1 MQTKQNKLNALTD
14 LSRCFSPTMDRSTW
28 TLLLLLS
35 LLSTQTL
42 CVYGLGVGLTPIE
55 LAPIPCNDKAVEKL
69 SRLAVTYINED
80 RTDGYKFALNRIAN
94 VHLHAQGP
102 AGNVYYLDL
111 DVLETKCYVGSPKPW
126 KRCDIRPFMETQIS
140 GNCNTTILHTTEGY
154 SYLYSYDC
162 TLVPDPPEKL
172 QQTCPTCPLL
182 LPSDSQEAVNA
193 ARVTL
198 ASYKRQSTVGA
209 GLGVKKITRA
219 ATQVRP
225 VKASFVE
232 YTVQECPE
240 GLTDRGTCQRLSLH
254 SDTETA
260 GFCAGSVHGNMAV
273 HPEVQVSCEMFKLQN
288 VDILRPV
295 QPQGHDLVDP
305 VIPTLPSL
313 IYDPGNDP
321 QPLPSDPTL
330 PPDVHLDVPVPFDP
344 IPFDPMPFDPSIVA
358 NPSNPLS
365 SSSSESDE
373 GTGLYTRQH
382 PPPSGYSDSSSEEIG
397 GPVALRPPFN
407 FRYQKS
413 YRRKRQALLEATPPH
428 TPIFMADFPSGSS
441 PFRSCPGP
449 ARYTTV

>member
-1 MQTKQNKLNALTD
+1 M
-14 LSRCFSPTMDRSTW
+14 C

-35 LLSTQTL
+35 LLSIHVL
-42 CVYGLGVGLTPIE
+42 CVYGEGFSLSPIE

-111 DVLETKCYVGSPKPW
+111 DVLETKCHIGSPKPW
-126 KRCDIRPFMETQIS
+126 KRCDVRPFMETQIS
-140 GNCNTTILHTTEGY
+140 GNCNTTILHTPEGY

-162 TLVPDPPEKL
+162 TLVPDPPENL

-182 LPSDSQEAVNA
+182 LPVESPQAVSA
-193 ARVTL
+193 AKVTL
-198 ASYKRQSTVGA
+198 ASYKRQSTLGA

-219 ATQVRP
+219 AAQVVP

-232 YTVQECPE
+232 YIVQECPE
-240 GLTDRGTCQRLSLH
+240 GVTERGTCQRLTLE

-260 GFCAGSVHGNMAV
+260 GFCAGSVHGDLNV
-273 HPEVQVSCEMFKLQN
+273 HPDVQVSCEMFKAKN

-295 QPQGHDLVDP
+295 QPQGHNLPQDP
-305 VIPTLPSL
+305 AIPTFPSL
-313 IYDPGNDP
+313 FDDPGNY
-321 QPLPSDPTL
+321 PLPVPSDPTL
-330 PPDVHLDVPVPFDP
+330 PPAVQPAPFDPTPILSFDPVLLDPVPLDPVPFDP
-344 IPFDPMPFDPSIVA
+344 VPFDPPVVV
-358 NPSNPLS
+358 NPSNPFT
-365 SSSSESDE
+365 SSSSESAED
-373 GTGLYTRQH
+373 LVKQQQR
-382 PPPSGYSDSSSEEIG
+382 PPGANPFASSSEEIG
-397 GPVALRPPFN
+397 APVALRPPFN
-407 FRYQKS
+407 FRYL
-413 YRRKRQALLEATPPH
+413 RRDRKKRQALMETSTTHNPTFLS
-428 TPIFMADFPSGSS
+428 DFPNGSS